1 METTGLL
8 VNLSI
13 ALVAAA
19 IGAAASVRLGQSP
32 VVGYIVAGIVIGPFT
47 PGFVGDVDVV
57 DSLADIGV
65 IFLMFAI
72 GGQISL
78 RDLRE
83 VGRVAIAGG
92 TLQVVLVMAVGTA
105 AGVALGWTLLEA
117 VFFGAVISNSSSTVL
132 TKVLGERGEVDS
144 EHGHIGLGWST
155 VQDLG
160 TIVLI
165 VVLTAV
171 SGAGVTAGDVGLAI
185 GKAVLFLVIVLPV
198 GSRVVPRLF
207 EFLASFRRR
216 EIFILG
222 VVSLALAT
230 AYLGSAFGIS
240 LALGAF
246 LAGVLVSE
254 SDLSHQVVGEAL
266 PFRDLFAGLF
276 FVSVGML
283 VDPRFVLEN
292 IGLFVVVIALI
303 VVAKGVIVT
312 GITALFGYPAR
323 TSILT
328 GIVLAQSAE
337 FSFIL
342 ARVGTDVGAVGD
354 TVFSLMLAGAA
365 GSIILAPVLYRAGGP
380 LAARVARMRHRAEP
394 ESVLLPEPAPSAGR
408 RTAVICGYGRVG
420 RLIASAL
427 ERRGLDFVVVELDPR
442 IARDATAA
450 GHTVLRGSADNQVVL
465 EQALATGAAVLV
477 VALPDPVA
485 VRLIVTHARALQPRL
500 PIVARTHS
508 LAERAALR
516 RLGATAVVV
525 GEVEL
530 ALEMTRF
537 TMRQFG
543 VGGREVDVLITGL
556 RGR

>member
-1 METTGLL
+1 MESTGLL

-19 IGAAASVRLGQSP
+19 IGAAASVRLGLSP
-32 VVGYIVAGIVIGPFT
+32 IVGYIVAGIAIGPFT
-47 PGFVGDVDVV
+47 PGFVGDLEVV
-57 DSLADIGV
+57 GSLADIGV

-83 VGRVAIAGG
+83 VGRVAIVGG
-92 TLQVVLVMAVGTA
+92 TVQVLATIGVGVGV
-105 AGVALGWTLLEA
+105 GVALGWSPLEA
-117 VFFGAVISNSSSTVL
+117 LFFGAVISNSSSTVL
-132 TKVLGERGEVDS
+132 TKVLGERGELDT
-144 EHGHIGLGWST
+144 EHGHVSLAWST

-165 VVLTAV
+165 VVLTALA
-171 SGAGVTAGDVGLAI
+171 GAGATAGDVAIAI

-222 VVSLALAT
+222 VVALALAT
-230 AYLGSAFGIS
+230 AYAGSLFGIS

-254 SDLSHQVVGEAL
+254 SDLSHQVVGETL

-283 VDPRFVLEN
+283 VDPRFVAGNL
-292 IGLFVVVIALI
+292 GLFLI
-303 VVAKGVIVT
+303 VVALIVIAKGTIVAL
-312 GITALFGYPAR
+312 ITAAFRYPAR
-323 TSILT
+323 TAILT
-328 GIVLAQSAE
+328 GITLAQSAE

-342 ARVGTDVGAVGD
+342 ARVGTEVGAVES

-365 GSIILAPVLYRAGGP
+365 GSIVLAPALHRAGEP
-380 LAARVARMRHRAEP
+380 LVARLASLRGAT
-394 ESVLLPEPAPSAGR
+394 PEPVGPPSLDAHADR

-420 RLIASAL
+420 RIIVAAL
-427 ERRGLDFVVVELDPR
+427 VRRGLDFVIVELDPGV
-442 IARDATAA
+442 ARDAVAA
-450 GHTVLRGSADNQVVL
+450 GHSVVRGAADNQVVL
-465 EQALATGAAVLV
+465 ERALATGAAVLV

-485 VRLIVTHARALQPRL
+485 ARLVVTHARTLYPRL
-500 PIVARTHS
+500 PIVVRTHS
-508 LAERAALR
+508 LAERAVLR
-516 RLGATAVVV
+516 RLGASAVVV

-543 VGGREVDVLITGL
+543 IGGREAEVLISGL